1 MNFSQESKSQLAKLM
16 ATENIRVEHR
26 KMQTAAFDLKNR
38 TLYCP
43 IWTDM
48 SGELYDLLLGHEVGH
63 ALETPEE
70 GWHNAVT
77 SKDKK
82 ISRNFKH
89 FLNVVEDARI
99 EKKIKRRFPGLR
111 NSFVKAYGE
120 LLSRD
125 FFGLGDRDINTFPF
139 IDRLNVY
146 TKGGISTGVKFTD
159 EESEFVRKVEAA
171 ETWDDVVE
179 ITGAIFDYSKQ
190 DQQKQNKLPAM
201 QFSMDMDEMDDGEF
215 SESDYDSDQSDD
227 SEETT
232 GNGPDKETDGSSD
245 SGSGKETNG
254 SSEDGEQKPG
264 NKKSNADAQKSDE
277 KSEDT
282 KPGNQINRFKPTQ
295 SVAGQDDF
303 EPTCETDEAYRE
315 NEYKLLDEKSK
326 DYSYMN
332 VPTPIMSEILTPAS
346 IVHKQMQEFWSPYLR
361 AEQDALVK
369 DFKNNNDRYISL
381 LAKEFEMR
389 KAAEKFSKTKVSNT
403 GDIDVNRIYKYQIDD
418 NIFKKMN
425 RVPKG
430 KSHGLILLLD
440 RSGSMKGQMAA
451 AIEQILILVMFCRKV
466 NIPFVVYGF
475 GNETDGFKM
484 DHGRTAKDSF
494 TRGENELAFSHV
506 FLREYF
512 NSRMGNVEFN
522 NCVRNMVTLADAYS
536 KKNYGDVRNFRIPLS
551 EPLSATPMME
561 AMVALK
567 PLTEQ
572 FRKVNNLDI
581 VDLALIHDGDA
592 DEISYHYVDGG
603 TNTMYNYFNSKNY
616 VLVDTKTKFQKLAP
630 SGNYDTALRSV
641 VFDWYRNATGAKII
655 GFYIAGTGASARSN
669 LSRRYTDS
677 TGQNLYEKYPDRDGG
692 YHKRQELA
700 KKLTEDLKEERF
712 VESFNHGYNKFFF
725 IPGDADL
732 QADDGELEI
741 SGSFTASK
749 LKNAFIKMNKKKQ
762 VSRVLVNRFITEIAV

>member
-120 LLSRD
+120 LLARN

-190 DQQKQNKLPAM
+190 EQQNQLPSM
-201 QFSMDMDEMDDGEF
+201 QSDINMQEMEDGEF
-215 SESDYDSDQSDD
+215 SDSDYDYDSDQSDESD
-227 SEETT
+227 EST
-232 GNGPDKETDGSSD
+232 GNGP
-245 SGSGKETNG
+245 GKETEE

-264 NKKSNADAQKSDE
+264 NKKSDTDAEKSDE
-277 KSEDT
+277 KTEET

-295 SVAGQDDF
+295 SVAGEDDF
-303 EPTCETDEAYRE
+303 EPACETDEAYRE
-315 NEYKLLDEKSK
+315 NEHKLLDQKSK
-326 DYSYMN
+326 DYSYLN

-346 IVHKQMQEFWSPYLR
+346 IVHKQMQEYWGPHMR

-369 DFKNNNDRYISL
+369 EFKDNNDRYIGL
-381 LAKEFEMR
+381 MAKEFEMR

-430 KSHGLILLLD
+430 KSHGLVLMFD
-440 RSGSMKGQMAA
+440 RSGSMKTQMSA

-475 GNETDGFKM
+475 GNETDGFKL
-484 DHGRTAKDSF
+484 DHGRYAENSF
-494 TRGENELAFSHV
+494 TSGENELLFSNV
-506 FLREYF
+506 FLREYM
-512 NSRMGNVEFN
+512 NSRMGNIEFN
-522 NCVRNMVTLADAYS
+522 NCVRNLVTLANAYN
-536 KKNYGDVRNFRIPLS
+536 KTNYDVRKFRVPRS
-551 EPLSATPMME
+551 EPLSATPMIE

-581 VDLALIHDGDA
+581 VNLALIHDGDA
-592 DEISYHYVDGG
+592 DEISGHYELDGKISS
-603 TNTMYNYFNSKNY
+603 NYCHFKNC
-616 VLVDTKTKFQKLAP
+616 VLVDTKTKFQKLAVN
-630 SGNYDTALRSV
+630 SSNDTPLRDV

-655 GFYIAGTGASARSN
+655 GFYIAGTGSSARSN
-669 LSRRYTDS
+669 LARRYTES
-677 TGQNLYEKYPDRDGG
+677 TGQNLYEKYPDSVGG
-692 YHKRQELA
+692 NYYARQEIV
-700 KKLTEDLKEERF
+700 KKLTETLKEERF
-712 VESFNHGYNKFFF
+712 VESCNRGYNKFFF

-741 SGSFTASK
+741 SGNFTPNK

>member
-120 LLSRD
+120 LLARD

-190 DQQKQNKLPAM
+190 EQQKQNQLPTM
-201 QFSMDMDEMDDGEF
+201 QSDMDMQEMEDDEF
-215 SESDYDSDQSDD
+215 TKSED

-232 GNGPDKETDGSSD
+232 GNGPDKET
-245 SGSGKETNG
+245 EE
-254 SSEDGEQKPG
+254 SSEDGEQKPA
-264 NKKSNADAQKSDE
+264 NKKSNTDAKKSDE
-277 KSEDT
+277 KSEDS
-282 KPGNQINRFKPTQ
+282 KSGNEINRFKPTQ

-326 DYSYMN
+326 DYSYLN

-346 IVHKQMQEFWSPYLR
+346 IVHKQMQEFWSPHVR
-361 AEQDALVK
+361 ADQDALVK
-369 DFKNNNDRYISL
+369 EFKNNNDRYISL

-440 RSGSMKGQMAA
+440 RSGSMKGQMSA

-475 GNETDGFKM
+475 GNETDGFKK
-484 DHGRTAKDSF
+484 DHGRHAKDSF
-494 TRGENELAFSHV
+494 TRGDHELGFSNV
-506 FLREYF
+506 FLREYL

-522 NCVRNMVTLADAYS
+522 NCVRNMVTLADAYT
-536 KKNYGDVRNFRIPLS
+536 KKEYGTHTFRVPLS

-581 VDLALIHDGDA
+581 VNLALIHDGDA

-603 TNTMYNYFNSKNY
+603 SYTSQNYFNSKNY

-669 LSRRYTDS
+669 LTRRYTDS
-677 TGQNLYEKYPDRDGG
+677 TGQNLYEKYSDTGNG
-692 YHKRQELA
+692 YYQRQDFA

-741 SGSFTASK
+741 SGNFTASK

>member
-159 EESEFVRKVEAA
+159 EESVFVRKVEAA

-190 DQQKQNKLPAM
+190 EQQKQNKLPLM
-201 QFSMDMDEMDDGEF
+201 QSDMDMDEMDDGEF
-215 SESDYDSDQSDD
+215 SDSDYDSDQSDD
-227 SEETT
+227 S
-232 GNGPDKETDGSSD
+232 TDNGSSKKTD
-245 SGSGKETNG
+245 DSDESSESGSEKETNG

-264 NKKSNADAQKSDE
+264 NKKSDTNAEKSDE
-277 KSEDT
+277 KTEDT

-295 SVAGQDDF
+295 SVAGEDDF

-326 DYSYMN
+326 DYSYLN

-346 IVHKQMQEFWSPYLR
+346 IVHKQMQEYWSPYLR
-361 AEQDALVK
+361 PQQDALVK
-369 DFKNNNDRYISL
+369 EFKSNNDRYISL

-430 KSHGLILLLD
+430 KSHGLILMLD
-440 RSGSMKGQMAA
+440 RSGSMKNQMAA

-475 GNETDGFKM
+475 GNETDGFKA
-484 DHGRTAKDSF
+484 DHGRSPKDSF
-494 TRGENELAFSHV
+494 TRGENELGFSHV
-506 FLREYF
+506 FLREYL

-522 NCVRNMVTLADAYS
+522 NCVRNMVTLADAYT
-536 KKNYGDVRNFRIPLS
+536 KKNFPEVRNFRIPLS

-581 VDLALIHDGDA
+581 VNLALIHDGDA
-592 DEISYHYVDGG
+592 DEISYHYVNGG
-603 TNTMYNYFNSKNY
+603 TNTMHNYFMSKNH
-616 VLVDTKTKFQKLAP
+616 VLVDAKTKFQKL
-630 SGNYDTALRSV
+630 SREGSYDTALRSA

-677 TGQNLYEKYPDRDGG
+677 TGQTLYEKYPDRDGG
-692 YHKRQELA
+692 YHKRQDLV

>member
-159 EESEFVRKVEAA
+159 EESVFVSKVEAA

-190 DQQKQNKLPAM
+190 EQQKQNKLPSM
-201 QFSMDMDEMDDGEF
+201 QSDMDMDDDEF
-215 SESDYDSDQSDD
+215 SESESDDFGDSDQSDESD
-227 SEETT
+227 EST
-232 GNGPDKETDGSSD
+232 GNDP
-245 SGSGKETNG
+245 GKETEE

-264 NKKSNADAQKSDE
+264 NKKSDTDAKKSDK

-282 KPGNQINRFKPTQ
+282 KSGNQINRFKPTQ
-295 SVAGQDDF
+295 SVAGEDDF

-326 DYSYMN
+326 DYSYLN

-346 IVHKQMQEFWSPYLR
+346 IVHKQMQEFWSPHMR

-369 DFKNNNDRYISL
+369 EFKSNNDRYISL

-430 KSHGLILLLD
+430 KSHGLILMLD
-440 RSGSMKGQMAA
+440 RSGSMKNQMAA

-466 NIPFVVYGF
+466 SIPFVVYGF
-475 GNETDGFKM
+475 GNETDGFKA
-484 DHGRTAKDSF
+484 DHGRHAKDSF
-494 TRGENELAFSHV
+494 TRGENELGFSQV
-506 FLREYF
+506 FLREYL

-522 NCVRNMVTLADAYS
+522 DCVRNMVTLADAYT
-536 KKNYGDVRNFRIPLS
+536 KKNWPEPRNFRIPLS

-581 VDLALIHDGDA
+581 VNLALIHDGDA
-592 DEISYHYVDGG
+592 DEISYRYVNDGS
-603 TNTMYNYFNSKNY
+603 NTMHNYFHGQNH
-616 VLVDTKTKFQKLAP
+616 VLVDAKTKFQKLSP
-630 SGNYDTALRSV
+630 YGNYDTPLRSV
-641 VFDWYRNATGAKII
+641 IFDWYRNATGAKVI
-655 GFYIAGTGASARSN
+655 GFYIAGTSSSARSN
-669 LSRRYTDS
+669 LARRYTDS
-677 TGQNLYEKYPDRDGG
+677 TGQNMYEKYPDRDGG
-692 YHKRQELA
+692 YHKRQDLA

-741 SGSFTASK
+741 SGNFTASK

>member
-43 IWTDM
+43 IWTNM

-120 LLSRD
+120 LLTRD

-139 IDRLNVY
+139 IDRLNVH

-159 EESEFVRKVEAA
+159 EESEFVSKVEAA

-190 DQQKQNKLPAM
+190 EQQKQNKLPFM
-201 QFSMDMDEMDDGEF
+201 QSDMGMDDEF
-215 SESDYDSDQSDD
+215 TESESDDFGDSDQSDE
-227 SEETT
+227 SEEST
-232 GNGPDKETDGSSD
+232 GNGP
-245 SGSGKETNG
+245 GKETEE

-264 NKKSNADAQKSDE
+264 NKKSDTDAKKSDE
-277 KSEDT
+277 KTEDS
-282 KPGNQINRFKPTQ
+282 KSGNQINRFKPTQ
-295 SVAGQDDF
+295 SVAGEDDF

-326 DYSYMN
+326 DYSYLN

-346 IVHKQMQEFWSPYLR
+346 IVHKQMQEFWSPNKR

-369 DFKNNNDRYISL
+369 EFKNNNDRYISL

-430 KSHGLILLLD
+430 KSHGLILVLD
-440 RSGSMKGQMAA
+440 RSGSMKSQMAA

-466 NIPFVVYGF
+466 SIPFVVYGF
-475 GNETDGFKM
+475 GNETDGFRK
-484 DHGRTAKDSF
+484 DHGRHAKDSF
-494 TRGENELAFSHV
+494 TRGENELGFSHV
-506 FLREYF
+506 FLREYL

-522 NCVRNMVTLADAYS
+522 NCVRNMVTLADAYT
-536 KKNYGDVRNFRIPLS
+536 KKNWPDPRNFSVPLS

-572 FRKVNNLDI
+572 FRRVNNLDI
-581 VDLALIHDGDA
+581 VNLALIHDGDA
-592 DEISYHYVDGG
+592 DEISHHYVNSGS
-603 TNTMYNYFNSKNY
+603 NIMHNYFGSKNY
-616 VLVDTKTKFQKLAP
+616 VLVDTKTKFQKLSP
-630 SGNYDTALRSV
+630 YGNYDTSLRSV
-641 VFDWYRNATGAKII
+641 IFDWYRNATGAKII

-692 YHKRQELA
+692 YHRRQDVA

-712 VESFNHGYNKFFF
+712 VESFNLGYNKFFF

-741 SGSFTASK
+741 SGNFTASK

>member
-70 GWHNAVT
+70 GWHGAIS

-82 ISRNFKH
+82 IGRNFKH

-125 FFGLGDRDINTFPF
+125 FFGIGQRDINTFPF
-139 IDRLNVY
+139 VDRLNVY
-146 TKGGISTGVKFTD
+146 TKGGISTGIKFTD
-159 EESEFVRKVEAA
+159 EESVFVRRVESA

-190 DQQKQNKLPAM
+190 EQQKQDKLPPM
-201 QFSMDMDEMDDGEF
+201 VDHFGMSDDEEYT
-215 SESDYDSDQSDD
+215 ESDYDSDESDELD
-227 SEETT
+227 ETS
-232 GNGPDKETDGSSD
+232 GDGRPSKD
-245 SGSGKETNG
+245 ADD

-264 NKKSNADAQKSDE
+264 NKKSDTSDE
-277 KSEDT
+277 KSGEETEDGKST
-282 KPGNQINRFKPTQ
+282 KHINRYKPSQ

-303 EPTCETDEAYRE
+303 EPTCETDEAYRQ
-315 NEYKLLDEKSK
+315 NEYKLLDQKSK
-326 DYSYMN
+326 DYTYVS

-346 IVHKQMQEFWSPYLR
+346 IVHKQMTDFWGSSKR
-361 AEQDALVK
+361 AKQDELIK
-369 DFKNNNDRYISL
+369 EFKNNNDRYISL

-430 KSHGLILLLD
+430 KSHGLILMLD
-440 RSGSMKGQMAA
+440 RSGSMKNQMAA

-466 NIPFVVYGF
+466 SIPFVVYGF
-475 GNETDGFKM
+475 GNETDGFSS
-484 DHGRTAKDSF
+484 DHGRSAKNSF
-494 TRGENELAFSHV
+494 TTEQNELGFEHV
-506 FLREYF
+506 FLREYM
-512 NSRMGNVEFN
+512 NSRMSSSEFN
-522 NCVRNMVTLADAYS
+522 NCVRNLVTLADAYE
-536 KKNYGDVRNFRIPLS
+536 KRGYNYSDRNFYIPSS

-581 VDLALIHDGDA
+581 VNLALIHDGDA
-592 DEISYHYVDGG
+592 DEISYHYREDGYS
-603 TNTMYNYFNSKNY
+603 TRNQYEVKNF
-616 VLVDTKTKFQKLAP
+616 VLVDPKTKFQKQ
-630 SGNYDTALRSV
+630 SHYSRYDTCMRDAI
-641 VFDWYRNATGAKII
+641 FDWYRNATGAKII
-655 GFYIAGTGASARSN
+655 GFYIAGTGASARAN
-669 LSRRYTDS
+669 LARRYADS
-677 TGQNLYEKYPDRDGG
+677 TGKNLYETYKDSDAASHYQ
-692 YHKRQELA
+692 RQEFA
-700 KKLTEDLKEERF
+700 KKLSETLKEERF
-712 VESFNHGYNKFFF
+712 VESTNRGYNKFFF

-732 QADDGELEI
+732 LADEGELEI
-741 SGSFTASK
+741 SGNFTANK

-762 VSRVLVNRFITEIAV
+762 VSRILVNRFITEIAV